1 MSGTSQWKFLY
12 RVITYKQQAVVAAGA
27 GVSSILS
34 EDSVGFVWEYYSP
47 RVVETLEMS
56 LCILGWE
63 LAVVH
68 VAYNW
73 TSACRSRSYTKSL
86 PF

>member
-1 MSGTSQWKFLY
+1 MSSTSRRKFFY
-12 RVITYKQQAVVAAGA
+12 RVITCEWQAVVGAGG

-56 LCILGWE
+56 LCILGWA
-63 LAVVH
+63 LAVVY